1 MAQPLALH
9 TLSLALQY
17 VLPPSEFPEHLL
29 ARSLLQR
36 HHFLSISSSDA
47 AAYLCW
53 PRPGEDPEQTMT
65 ALDRLATQ
73 DHEQLIQT
81 ADIKYQPAS
90 SSDDPARARV
100 WLGNSVQLVFVW
112 EEDQDGAGW
121 RYFDADH
128 RPIPAGCT
136 PTLAPALQITPA
148 LEQEQEP
155 SPGASYSTSSTFTS
169 AYSSVSTPASDDYWA
184 GYGSGSAPRSPHIP
198 TRSLG
203 PSVAEEEDAYWA
215 SYGAVHGSGDSTI
228 PSPAPKHK
236 KLDAWGREEIS
247 WDEHAQPDEQPWG
260 GDTDS
265 TTRHGLGVTI
275 HSNSRPPTPPPMPA
289 QPLSLNTQTRA
300 PVPLP
305 GLDHRN
311 WNSPPSSLSAPF
323 SALSEPDDAPLDEP
337 VSEADAPASSTSN
350 VLNPIDEGLASAIKG
365 VYALWKAS
373 QPTADPAESR
383 QAFLAVVG
391 SALADS

>member
-1 MAQPLALH
+1 MAQPQLLASH

-17 VLPPSEFPEHLL
+17 LLPPSEFPEHLL

-36 HHFLSISSSDA
+36 HHFLSISPSDPA
-47 AAYLCW
+47 SYLCW
-53 PRPGEDPEQTMT
+53 PHPGEDSEQTIA
-65 ALDRLATQ
+65 ALDRLATR
-73 DHEQLIQT
+73 DHEQLVQT
-81 ADIKYQPAS
+81 ADIKYQAAS
-90 SSDDPARARV
+90 SSDDPARTRV

-128 RPIPAGCT
+128 RPLPAGCT
-136 PTLAPALQITPA
+136 PTLTPTLQITPA
-148 LEQEQEP
+148 PEQEQEEP
-155 SPGASYSTSSTFTS
+155 SPGASYSSSALTS

-184 GYGSGSAPRSPHIP
+184 GYDSGSAPPSPRIP

-203 PSVAEEEDAYWA
+203 PSAAEEEDAYWA

-228 PSPAPKHK
+228 PSPAPGKHK
-236 KLDAWGREEIS
+236 KLDAWGREDIH
-247 WDEHAQPDEQPWG
+247 WDNHAQEEA
-260 GDTDS
+260 DS
-265 TTRHGLGVTI
+265 ATRHGLGMTI
-275 HSNSRPPTPPPMPA
+275 LSDSRPPTPPP
-289 QPLSLNTQTRA
+289 QPLTLNTQTQA

-323 SALSEPDDAPLDEP
+323 SAMSEPDDAPLDDP
-337 VSEADAPASSTSN
+337 MLEADAPVASTSN
-350 VLNPIDEGLASAIKG
+350 VLSTVDEGLASAIKG

-373 QPTADPAESR
+373 QPVGASADESR

-391 SALADS
+391 TALADA